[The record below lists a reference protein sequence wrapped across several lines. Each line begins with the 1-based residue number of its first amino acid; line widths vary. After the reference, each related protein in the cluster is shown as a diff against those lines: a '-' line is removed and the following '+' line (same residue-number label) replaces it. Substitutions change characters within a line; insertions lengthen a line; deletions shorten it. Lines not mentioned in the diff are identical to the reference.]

1 MQFFD
6 NGVHCSCELRIAIT
20 EIVHCEFIYMIAL
33 HDGIHMGLN
42 ATAKETAV
50 ILAGFHHYRKISQL
64 CRTVINIQTVK
75 IILHNTCYCFTGSIA
90 VGFINLHQHIKHI
103 RKDMT
108 GTGAWV
114 NDFQLI
120 RCQCGVFL
128 ANLGKL
134 CLHFRLLLS
143 FFQIVVP
150 FGIFRVTVS
159 GSISRLFFLG
169 RKKLTLNI
177 WVSLQPQTT
186 KAVLYHVTN
195 NPVRCEKL
203 GCCRDVFFCD
213 FHILFQCCEDIV
225 FFLAVIILIQPSDD
239 LDSILPVILRYQF
252 NHLLNHTA
260 FTKQVVWQK
269 KLRVIRN
276 LLEHSRKNL
285 IQSVTLHDQQIF
297 IQFFGFFGIFQL
309 IDLFHIQSIQIQMN
323 SFGYNLRLKVVFL
336 VREYT
341 HMRRK
346 IAVDFHKSQSRKSV
360 KPSVGNLLH
369 DLLISFIVNLGNQSL
384 TLFLFIGSEDFAA
397 NAVRIGGLDIILCDA
412 VFHTFQGNTGD
423 QLCSCPDSKFFNR
436 ILIHTRLLN
445 SA

>member
-1 MQFFD
+1 
-6 NGVHCSCELRIAIT
+6 
-20 EIVHCEFIYMIAL
+20 
-33 HDGIHMGLN
+33 
-42 ATAKETAV
+42 
-50 ILAGFHHYRKISQL
+50 
-64 CRTVINIQTVK
+64 
-75 IILHNTCYCFTGSIA
+75 
-90 VGFINLHQHIKHI
+90 
-103 RKDMT
+103 MT
-108 GTGAWV
+108 RAGAWV

-120 RCQCGVFL
+120 RRQCGVFHT
-128 ANLGKL
+128 NFFKL
-134 CLHFRLLLS
+134 CLHFWLLLS

-276 LLEHSRKNL
+276 LLEHSRQNL

-297 IQFFGFFGIFQL
+297 IQFFGLFCIFQL
-309 IDLFHIQSIQIQMN
+309 IDLFHIESIQIQMN
-323 SFGYNLRLKVVFL
+323 GFGYNLRLKVVFL
-336 VREYT
+336 IREYT
-341 HMRRK
+341 HMGRK
-346 IAVDFHKSQSRKSV
+346 ITVYFHESQSREAV
-360 KPSVGNLLH
+360 EPSVGNLLH
-369 DLLISFIVNLGNQSL
+369 DLLISFIINLGNQSL
-384 TLFLFIGSEDFAA
+384 TLFLFIGSEDFST
-397 NAVRIGGLDIILCDA
+397 NAVHISFLNVALCDT
-412 VFHTFQGNTGD
+412 VFHTFQGNAGD
-423 QLCSCPDSKFFNR
+423 QLCSCPDGKFFNR
-436 ILIHTRLLN
+436 ILIHNFLHLLFEQTI
-445 SA
+445 S